1 MTDPTREP
9 FDRAQDAAAVMT
21 ETVISSGDSS
31 PPGPI
36 AAGAGG
42 GALKSQRELPAWV
55 RTFLALLGTVAAMAV
70 MVLALGASPVDVAK
84 AIYIGSV
91 GNPFNI
97 SQTIITTGIL
107 IATALAA
114 AIPFSARLWNVGG
127 EGQMTIGA
135 IAAAVFGLILPGSWP
150 SWALIPVV
158 ILVSMLAGA
167 LYAAI
172 PGYLKARFDASEI
185 VTTLMLNFVAF
196 NAAAWI
202 IFEVFPEGFVQRT
215 ESIQVA
221 AELPRPWEGWLV
233 DIGIFIAIA
242 AAFVAWFIVRKTRLG
257 FSIRAIGANA
267 RTARLAGIRPQK
279 VTVQAFLLAGAFA
292 GLAGALIVQ
301 GRDHSLLQ
309 DFSANFGFVGIGVA
323 LVARLHPLWAIGAAA
338 AFAILRVGSNSLQ
351 AGAGLS
357 PAVGEMVIA
366 TFVILLMVAKVIRF
380 KYPEGSDAH

>member
-1 MTDPTREP
+1 MPD
-9 FDRAQDAAAVMT
+9 V
-21 ETVISSGDSS
+21 
-31 PPGPI
+31 
-36 AAGAGG
+36 GG
-42 GALKSQRELPAWV
+42 LTSQRELPTWV
-55 RTFLALLGTVAAMAV
+55 RTLLALLGTFAIMALL
-70 MVLALGASPVDVAK
+70 VLVLGADPVNVAK
-84 AIYIGSV
+84 AIFTGSV

-97 SQTIITTGIL
+97 SQTIITSAIL

-135 IAAAVFGLILPGSWP
+135 IAAAVLGLVLPGSWP
-150 SWALIPVV
+150 RWLLIPVV
-158 ILVSMLAGA
+158 IGASMVGGA
-167 LYAAI
+167 LYGAI

-185 VTTLMLNFVAF
+185 VTTLMLNFVAI
-196 NAAAWI
+196 NAAAWV

-215 ESIQVA
+215 ESIQAA
-221 AELPRPWEGWLV
+221 AELPRPWEGWFA
-233 DIGIFIAIA
+233 DIGIFIAVA

-257 FSIRAIGANA
+257 FAIRAIGANA
-267 RTARLAGIRPQK
+267 RTARLAGIRTEK

-309 DFSANFGFVGIGVA
+309 NFSANFGFVGIGVA
-323 LVARLHPLWAIGAAA
+323 LVARLHPLWAIGTAVG
-338 AFAILRVGSNSLQ
+338 FAILRVGSNSLQ

-357 PAVGEMVIA
+357 PAVGEIVIA

>member
-1 MTDPTREP
+1 
-9 FDRAQDAAAVMT
+9 MT
-21 ETVISSGDSS
+21 ESLISPSDPSAPS
-31 PPGPI
+31 PNASAPPI
-36 AAGAGG
+36 IDRLSAP
-42 GALKSQRELPAWV
+42 RELPAWL
-55 RTFLALLGTVAAMAV
+55 RTLLALLGTLVAMAL
-70 MVLALGASPVDVAK
+70 MVLLLGANPLQVAK
-84 AIYIGSV
+84 AIYTGSI
-91 GNPFNI
+91 GNPFNV

-135 IAAAVFGLILPGSWP
+135 IAAAVLGLVLPGSWP
-150 SWALIPVV
+150 RWLLIPVV
-158 ILVSMLAGA
+158 IVASMLAGA
-167 LYAAI
+167 SYAAI

-196 NAAAWI
+196 NAAAWV

-215 ESIQVA
+215 ESIQPA
-221 AELPRPWEGWLV
+221 AELPRPWEGWFV
-233 DIGIFIAIA
+233 DIGIFIAVA
-242 AAFVAWFIVRKTRLG
+242 AAFVAWFIVGKTRLG

-267 RTARLAGIRPQK
+267 RTARLAGIRPQQ

-323 LVARLHPLWAIGAAA
+323 LVARLHPLWAIGTAAG
-338 AFAILRVGSNSLQ
+338 FAILRVGSNSLQ